1 MVSTF
6 RSLLQSLRGAA
17 EGPGSAIDLRETSDH
32 PLSGRALAGRRPFII
47 DIELKFCRLPAP
59 LGSRCSQPRDN
70 PLVETVWLWGQ
81 GQCRTYSGSPMQE
94 YYESFRP
101 ASMAEGLGLPVDAKS
116 PLGAMPPYKPL
127 LPWAQSIR
135 GLADVE
141 RRRAQKSWEHFGAA
155 KVDKPSGP
163 VGTMFWGP
171 IAPALG
177 EAEFLRLTKLHDS
190 IRTTGYQLYSKQSFR
205 TQLLASG
212 SDFCILPRSGKH
224 RLIAF
229 AALGVAKMP
238 MIFDASLCQ
247 DVRREEVESWA
258 QVRSGLF
265 TVNQAL
271 DVFDRIFAGRPT
283 WSRGA
288 SVDHER

>member
-1 MVSTF
+1 
-6 RSLLQSLRGAA
+6 
-17 EGPGSAIDLRETSDH
+17 
-32 PLSGRALAGRRPFII
+32 
-47 DIELKFCRLPAP
+47 
-59 LGSRCSQPRDN
+59 
-70 PLVETVWLWGQ
+70 
-81 GQCRTYSGSPMQE
+81 MQE

-177 EAEFLRLTKLHDS
+177 EAEFLRLTKLHEFNPHNW
-190 IRTTGYQLYSKQSFR
+190 LPA
-205 TQLLASG
+205 LLKAIFSHAAS
-212 SDFCILPRSGKH
+212 REW
-224 RLIAF
+224 
-229 AALGVAKMP
+229 LGLLHSSTKRQT
-238 MIFDASLCQ
+238 SLDRICGAGGCQ
-247 DVRREEVESWA
+247 DA
-258 QVRSGLF
+258 NDF
-265 TVNQAL
+265 
-271 DVFDRIFAGRPT
+271 
-283 WSRGA
+283 
-288 SVDHER
+288 